1 MRKRLAGVLCLALL
15 LGTFCGCHI
24 AGGQSVE
31 FPELGIQ
38 VNISCDETHYMG
50 VNHNEDTPNLVLAEE
65 KEDVSNSLYGF
76 VHFSAMDETCRGVDD
91 AIDYYIS
98 SLTDCTVEEISPAL
112 KFIEYNGIIPANG
125 QPDRMYMFVYFDEA
139 THIAAYGRFFPNNI
153 DKSEALGIAK
163 SLSFKKIE
171 QKSLFPEDYT
181 EIKPVFT
188 IESTG
193 EQVTDYYVSPSV
205 WKGTEYTP
213 LPPEEALKDAEVYE
227 LSSRDSLFFTFEER
241 YLPYSHNAVLQ
252 YASEPEGKSLFLEGM
267 DYRITYDGAHPDDV
281 CYVTFYAYY
290 GKSGTISYTFKCQ
303 FKEGA

>member
-1 MRKRLAGVLCLALL
+1 MRKRLNGALCLAIL
-15 LGTFCGCHI
+15 LGTFCGCHT

-50 VNHNEDTPNLVLAEE
+50 VTHNEDSPNLVLAQE

-76 VHFSAMDETCRGVDD
+76 VRFSAMDEACRGVDD
-91 AIDYYIS
+91 AVDYYIS
-98 SLTDCTVEEISPAL
+98 HPEDCTAEEISPAL
-112 KFIEYNGIIPANG
+112 SFIEYHGTIPANG
-125 QPDRMYMFVYFDEA
+125 QPIRMYMFVYFDKA
-139 THIAAYGRFFPNNI
+139 THTAAYGRFYPDKIN
-153 DKSEALGIAK
+153 KSEVLAIAK

-171 QKSLFPEDYT
+171 QKSLLPEDYT

-227 LSSRDSLFFTFEER
+227 LSSLDRLFFTFEKR
-241 YLPYSHNAVLQ
+241 YLPYSHNAVIQ
-252 YASEPEGKSLFLEGM
+252 YPSETESESLYLEGLN
-267 DYRITYDGAHPDDV
+267 YRITQSAGHADDG
-281 CYVTFYAYY
+281 CYLTFYAYY

-303 FKEGA
+303 FKEEA